1 MVQERAIGPD
11 PIPPTTQRVPRA
23 LGEARAVAPQVGSSV
38 YLASVVCL
46 LCILIL
52 ISSPRDLILV
62 GKRHTPYALVKD
74 AVKEAGRRATWKL
87 VLIGDR
93 KNPVVCRSPN
103 FRGGW
108 SVTVVNFTS
117 FDPIITFNRLV

>member
-1 MVQERAIGPD
+1 MI
-11 PIPPTTQRVPRA
+11 
-23 LGEARAVAPQVGSSV
+23 SV
-38 YLASVVCL
+38 EISIIFVE
-46 LCILIL
+46 IL

-74 AVKEAGRRATWKL
+74 AVKEAGRSATREL

-108 SVTVVNFTS
+108 SVTVVNFT
-117 FDPIITFNRLV
+117 IV